1 MTLQLH
7 LDGCQR
13 VNFKDDTNLQSIAD
27 SHYFSRTMLTEFFW
41 MNAHDEH
48 AKAAKLFYA
57 DFPSQFVWLAQSKTW
72 KIRQRD
78 EVIGRLVAV
87 HPNQGDIYYLR
98 LLLAHVPAPTSYNYL
113 KTVNG
118 ILYSS
123 NKEAAVALGLLE
135 DDDSN
140 EKCMQKACMYRMP
153 TSLRQLFCT
162 ILVYCS
168 PTNPKELFL
177 KFEEDLAHD
186 YVAVQHL
193 TKDQARQQL
202 LQVLNLELQSMG
214 KSLADFDLL
223 SLLAQQNREEKVC
236 REIQDELDIL
246 VSEIDIAAVALLNQE
261 QKHAYSEILNAVFGH
276 Q

>member
-1 MTLQLH
+1 
-7 LDGCQR
+7 
-13 VNFKDDTNLQSIAD
+13 
-27 SHYFSRTMLTEFFW
+27 

-57 DFPSQFVWLAQSKTW
+57 YFPSQFVWLAQSKTW

-87 HPNQGDIYYLR
+87 HPNQGD
-98 LLLAHVPAPTSYNYL
+98 
-113 KTVNG
+113 
-118 ILYSS
+118 
-123 NKEAAVALGLLE
+123 
-135 DDDSN
+135 
-140 EKCMQKACMYRMP
+140 
-153 TSLRQLFCT
+153 
-162 ILVYCS
+162 
-168 PTNPKELFL
+168 PKELFL

-223 SLLAQQNREEKVC
+223 SLLAQHIPRKYSFSTVQISSSHQFYLP
-236 REIQDELDIL
+236 IQTNPTVQFSPLFTYKPMA
-246 VSEIDIAAVALLNQE
+246 S
-261 QKHAYSEILNAVFGH
+261 S
-276 Q
+276 